1 MDFKF
6 SKKTDDSQQQEAPG
20 EKKKQSAL
28 LVLLLILVGGFTYVY
43 FFTDLIKPQETQK
56 IADSPAP
63 ASAPQDVKIPLPARE
78 GDPAKATAKPPEKVE
93 ESKTAPVPA
102 SKPVTA
108 PATPAETPAAKPVA
122 APAKPAE
129 TPPEKTVT
137 APSKPKE
144 ESNNTEATK
153 PAGKQPLPPRA
164 SDTKGHNIVAAKAE
178 VKKPAAEIKKP
189 AVVDK
194 KSTAPDSVKK
204 PVPASQKKQGTVA
217 KAKPSASD
225 SWTLIVGNYVL
236 EGALSADMGRIR
248 TAGFKPVA
256 KPSERKKTTMN
267 RLFVSESDNRATA
280 QSTMALLKRHTSDV
294 FIIDQGGRFAVYAG
308 SYLQIDAANSEKE
321 RLKAV
326 GITTTLKQIDIAI
339 PSQSLSI
346 GPFKNRK
353 EADAA
358 LNKLK
363 SAGIKATLSQ
373 K

>member
-6 SKKTDDSQQQEAPG
+6 SNNSNESQPMEAPG

-28 LVLLLILVGGFTYVY
+28 LVLLLLLVGGFTYVY
-43 FFTDLIKPQETQK
+43 FFTGLIKPQETQI
-56 IADSPAP
+56 IADVPAP
-63 ASAPQDVKIPLPARE
+63 APQDAKIPLPTRE
-78 GDPAKATAKPPEKVE
+78 GDPAKSAAKPTEKAE
-93 ESKTAPVPA
+93 DSKAAPAPA
-102 SKPVTA
+102 TKPVAA
-108 PATPAETPAAKPVA
+108 PATPAETPAVKPVA

-129 TPPEKTVT
+129 PPS
-137 APSKPKE
+137 APPVVAQPKPKE
-144 ESNNTEATK
+144 EPNNTEATK
-153 PAGKQPLPPRA
+153 PAGKQPLPQRI
-164 SDTKGHNIVAAKAE
+164 SDTKGRDIVASKAE
-178 VKKPAAEIKKP
+178 VKKPATETKKP

-194 KSTAPDSVKK
+194 KSTAPVDSAKK
-204 PVPASQKKQGTVA
+204 PVPASQKKQETVA
-217 KAKPSASD
+217 KTKSSASD
-225 SWTLIVGNYVL
+225 SWTLVVGNYVL
-236 EGALSADMGRIR
+236 EGALSTDMGRVR
-248 TAGFKPVA
+248 TAGFKPVV

-267 RLFVSESDNRATA
+267 RLFVSEFDNRATA
-280 QSTMALLKRHTSDV
+280 LSTMGLLKRHTSDV

-321 RLKAV
+321 RLKTA

-353 EADAA
+353 EADDA

-363 SAGIKATLSQ
+363 TAGIKATLSQ